1 VNSYLAPLRLSLAGG
16 GTDVPPF
23 SEEFGS
29 HVINFAIQ
37 KYVNISIKP
46 KKEDGDTPL
55 KLTLKSHQNQT
66 QDRDSFVKKLERSL
80 NQYVALERAIEIEV
94 LNPVKPSSGLG
105 TSSSMIVSILKALDD
120 YFDRNSNLL
129 ELVSEAIR
137 IERNEMGIL
146 GGFQDYFPAIYGGLN
161 SIKYSTSDKWSISRV
176 KISEQVRMF
185 LEESIFAF
193 ELGIKRN
200 SQLVVKDQIKRASI
214 HKSETQSALMEQLQ
228 TATALLG
235 ALRDGK
241 IDDVMDLVENSYLQK
256 KKFSPLITNEYI
268 DDIEL
273 KLRAKGARGIKVSG
287 AGGGGHM
294 FCFFP
299 SGIPKNLIQEL
310 PKNIS
315 VLSVKL
321 DQEGFRKLS

>member
-1 VNSYLAPLRLSLAGG
+1 MKSYISPLRLSLAGG

-29 HVINFAIQ
+29 HVVNFAIQ

-46 KKEDGDTPL
+46 GEKESKPPL
-55 KLTLKSHQNQT
+55 RLTLKNHRNQV
-66 QDRDSFVKKLERSL
+66 QIRDSFAEKLEQSL
-80 NQYVALERAIEIEV
+80 NQSFAPEKPIEIEV

-105 TSSSMIVSILKALDD
+105 TSSSIIVSILKALDD
-120 YFDRNSNLL
+120 YFDRNSDSL
-129 ELVSEAIR
+129 ELISEAIR
-137 IERNEMGIL
+137 IERNKMGIL

-161 SIKYSTSDKWSISRV
+161 SIKFSKRDQWAITRV
-176 KISEQVRMF
+176 EVSEKVRMF

-200 SQLVVKDQIKRASI
+200 SQQVVKDQMKRASI
-214 HKSETQSALMEQLQ
+214 HNSVTQSALIEQLQ
-228 TATALLG
+228 IAAALLD
-235 ALRDGK
+235 ALREGK
-241 IDDVMDLVENSYLQK
+241 INEIIDLVENSYIQK
-256 KKFSPLITNEYI
+256 KKFSPLITNDYI
-268 DDIEL
+268 DDIEF

-299 SGIPKNLIQEL
+299 SGMPKDLLKEL
-310 PKNIS
+310 PSNIS
-315 VLSVKL
+315 ILRVKL
-321 DQEGFRKLS
+321 DQAGFRKLS

>member
-1 VNSYLAPLRLSLAGG
+1 MNSYIAPLRLSLAGG

-37 KYVNISIKP
+37 KYVEISIKP
-46 KKEDGDTPL
+46 ADGYSNTPL
-55 KLTLKSHQNQT
+55 RLKLKNHQNQT
-66 QDRDSFVKKLERSL
+66 QGRDLFVKRLEQSL
-80 NQYVALERAIEIEV
+80 NQCFTPERAIDIEV
-94 LNPVKPSSGLG
+94 MNPVKPSSGLG

-129 ELVSEAIR
+129 RLVSEAIR

-146 GGFQDYFPAIYGGLN
+146 GGFQDYFPAVYGGLN
-161 SIKYSTSDKWSISRV
+161 SIKYSKKDQWTITRV
-176 KISEQVRMF
+176 EMNEKVRKF

-200 SQLVVKDQIKRASI
+200 SQQVVKDQIKRASI
-214 HKSETQSALMEQLQ
+214 HKSATQRALLEQLQ

-241 IDDVMDLVENSYLQK
+241 IDDVLDLVENSYLQK

-299 SGIPKNLIQEL
+299 SGIPRDLLQEL
-310 PKNIS
+310 PKSIS

-321 DQEGFRKLS
+321 DQDGFRKSS